1 MKNNKVLLL
10 VVCVCKFLT
19 MFVNVFI
26 AFQHCLLAAL
36 PKIRQVAASSNG
48 LQPAGR
54 GCYHLVLV
62 WMFFVALNETT
73 VPRNRN
79 ILL

>member
-19 MFVNVFI
+19 MFVNLFI

-48 LQPAGR
+48 LQDE
-54 GCYHLVLV
+54 
-62 WMFFVALNETT
+62 VAT
-73 VPRNRN
+73 
-79 ILL
+79 I